1 MRGVHF
7 EADLDPE
14 TNSPRMRFNF
24 ANGWS
29 ASVVLYMP
37 FSRHKCDFRLASLA
51 ACPTGKWSQG
61 LTELGETEATAD
73 EVAAFLAEVASR
85 GRPA

>member
-1 MRGVHF
+1 MSAHF
-7 EADLDPE
+7 EADLDPQYG
-14 TNSPRMRFNF
+14 SPRMRFNF

-29 ASVVLYMP
+29 ASVVLYMSVP
-37 FSRHKCDFRLASLA
+37 KHNCDFRLATLA
-51 ACPTGKWSQG
+51 AWPTGKWSKG
-61 LTELGETEATAD
+61 MTELGQHEATAD

>member
-1 MRGVHF
+1 MSVQF
-7 EADLDPE
+7 EADLDPQLGH
-14 TNSPRMRFNF
+14 PRMRFNF

-37 FSRHKCDFRLASLA
+37 YPKHKCDFRLASLA
-51 ACPTGKWSQG
+51 ACPTGKWSMG
-61 LTELGETEATAD
+61 VTELGQSEAAAD